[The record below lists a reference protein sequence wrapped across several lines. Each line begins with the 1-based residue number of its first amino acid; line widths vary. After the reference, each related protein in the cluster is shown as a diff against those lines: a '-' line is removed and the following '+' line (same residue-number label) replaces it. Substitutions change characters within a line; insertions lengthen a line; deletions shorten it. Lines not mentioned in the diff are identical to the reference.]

1 MPEFMYDKSSVLIAV
16 ILFLS
21 MALVMELGY
30 RLGRGSRQSELSK
43 AQVNAVQGSLLGV
56 LALLLGFTFSL
67 SLQRYD
73 GRSAAVV
80 AEANAIGTAW
90 LRAQMLPEA
99 IRGRVREALAAYL
112 DQRLAAGKVSLD
124 HAEERREMLAKTT
137 AQQDLLWTLA
147 REAVT
152 LDDRPVTSG
161 LFVQALNDMI
171 DAFGTRD
178 AALNRHV
185 PEVVLL
191 LLYGTFL
198 MCGGVVGY
206 ASGLGNHRAPAAT
219 YVMVGLIVLLV
230 FLIVDLDRPRRG
242 LIEVS
247 QQSLVELRKS
257 MAAAEA
263 PQPGAL

>member
-1 MPEFMYDKSSVLIAV
+1 MYDKSSILIAA
-16 ILFLS
+16 ILFVS
-21 MALVMELGY
+21 MAVVMELGY

-43 AQVNAVQGSLLGV
+43 NQVNAIQGSLLGV

-73 GRSAAVV
+73 GRSAAVID
-80 AEANAIGTAW
+80 EANAIGTAW
-90 LRAQMLPEA
+90 LRAQMLPDGV
-99 IRGRVREALAAYL
+99 RGRSQDALRTYL
-112 DQRLAAGKVSLD
+112 DQRLQSGKISLD
-124 HAEERREMLAKTT
+124 HEQERLEMLARTA
-137 AQQDLLWTLA
+137 AQQETLWTLA
-147 REAVT
+147 REAVS

-161 LFVQALNDMI
+161 LYVQALNDMI

-191 LLYGTFL
+191 LLYVTFL

-206 ASGLGNHRAPAAT
+206 TSGVGRHRAPAAT

-230 FLIVDLDRPRRG
+230 FLIIDLDRPRRG

-247 QQSLVELRKS
+247 QQSLIDLRHA
-257 MAAAEA
+257 MGRAGGDI
-263 PQPGAL
+263 P